1 MAFFGTNK
9 IDRKGN
15 LTFSHELEK
24 YILSAHL
31 EGEQSYESGV
41 GEDEGDE
48 SYELGAK
55 EKWDPSTGSKKGDT
69 DERKGK
75 VNDEEGY
82 TQSDSSAT
90 SPNSIEKEHK
100 TENMTNVKCESKAE
114 SVEGDFLWSVI
125 NALNEGKTSR
135 ALCLRGRQDKHGDA
149 ERVIQKMPQIHLSK
163 KYIDVGCLATWK
175 LSSSKSKSDTKK
187 LKDNN
192 VNTYWQS
199 SGLGPHTITIQF
211 FKLTKISKIYLLLNY
226 LLDESYTPYEI
237 SIKVGNDEN
246 RLDVLCTTFC
256 DVNKHPV
263 DHPFWFIIDVANF
276 QLHSYLYNYNM
287 KNASK
292 RMNSIYC
299 RCIQI
304 CVMSSQHYGRDT
316 RIRQV
321 KIFGPT
327 YPFYKHDKSL
337 IL

>member
-1 MAFFGTNK
+1 MAFFRTNK
-9 IDRKGN
+9 IDKNRNFKCILEWEKHILGGG
-15 LTFSHELEK
+15 LEGGQSHESE
-24 YILSAHL
+24 
-31 EGEQSYESGV
+31 
-41 GEDEGDE
+41 EDEGDE
-48 SYELGAK
+48 SYEVGRK
-55 EKWDPSTGSKKGDT
+55 DKWDPSADSRREETN
-69 DERKGK
+69 ERRGK
-75 VNDEEGY
+75 ANDEEGY
-82 TQSDSSAT
+82 KESHSSCT
-90 SPNSIEKEHK
+90 TTNSMENEDNM
-100 TENMTNVKCESKAE
+100 ENMTNVKCESNTQV
-114 SVEGDFLWSVI
+114 VEGDFLWSVI
-125 NALNEGKTSR
+125 SALNGGEKSR
-135 ALCLRGRQDKHGDA
+135 AVRLRGGDKHA
-149 ERVIQKMPQIHLSK
+149 EQVVHNIPQIRLSK
-163 KYIDVGCLATWK
+163 KYVDVGCLGTWK
-175 LSSSKSKSDTKK
+175 LSSSKSISDTKK

-211 FKLTKISKIYLLLNY
+211 FKLTKISKIYLLFNY

-263 DHPFWFIIDVANF
+263 DHPFWFIIDLANF

-287 KNASK
+287 NPFK
-292 RMNSIYC
+292 RMNFIYC

-316 RIRQV
+316 RMRQV

-327 YPFYKHDKSL
+327 YPFYKHDKAL